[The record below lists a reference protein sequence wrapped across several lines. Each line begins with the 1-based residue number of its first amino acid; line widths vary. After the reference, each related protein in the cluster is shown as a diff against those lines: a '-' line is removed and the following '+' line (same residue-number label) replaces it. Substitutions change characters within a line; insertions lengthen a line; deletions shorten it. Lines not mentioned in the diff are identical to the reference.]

1 MKPKNIYRTVIILLL
16 SLSAGSIFF
25 AQNING
31 KLGTGGQFIIRDTA
45 NTYLTL
51 SQSSGDLSLNRG
63 LVLFN
68 STQASQ
74 FGTIFK
80 GTSRFIHNF
89 FPTSSAGLNTFL
101 GINSGNFTMNG
112 TGSLSSNN
120 TGVGQNSLSGLTTG
134 YQNSA
139 FGVNSLTGTTTG
151 YRNSAFGYN
160 SMIINSTGSNNSAY
174 GYLTLNAN
182 TTGNYNSAFGLQSL
196 MLNTEGNWNSAFG
209 GFSLNSNIT
218 GIRNSAFGF
227 ETLLSNSTG
236 SWNSAFGLQ
245 SLQFNTT
252 GNQNSAF
259 GYFSG
264 NGITTGSNNTTLGFN
279 AQVPSPTSDNQV
291 RIGNS
296 NVTYAGIQV
305 PWTITSDRRW
315 KNNILLSNL
324 GLNFISKLN
333 PVSYTRMNDENQKT
347 EYGFIAQE
355 IEEVLKESGIEN
367 SGMLTITGDGMY
379 ELRYNDLI
387 APMVKAIQ
395 ELKSDNDKLSAGL
408 FAEKSRNE
416 NLEERLAKYE
426 QMQNMLLK
434 KLEELDVKNTDVKEV
449 KLGEN

>member
-1 MKPKNIYRTVIILLL
+1 MKTKLISGTILFLLL
-16 SLSAGSIFF
+16 SLSAGSIIF

-31 KLGTGGQFIIRDTA
+31 KLGTGGQFIIRDTT

-51 SQSSGDLSLNRG
+51 SQSNGDLSLNRG
-63 LVLFN
+63 LVLLA

-89 FPTSSAGLNTFL
+89 FPASSSGSNTFL

-120 TGVGQNSLSGLTTG
+120 TGVGHNSLTGLTTG

-151 YRNSAFGYN
+151 YRNSAFGFN
-160 SMIINSTGSNNSAY
+160 SMIINTTGSNNSAY
-174 GYLTLNAN
+174 GFLTLNAN

-209 GFSLNSNIT
+209 CYSLNSNIT

-227 ETLLSNSTG
+227 ETLFSNSTG

-245 SLQFNTT
+245 SPQFNTS

-279 AQVPSPTSDNQV
+279 AQVPSPASDNQV
-291 RIGNS
+291 RIGNT

-305 PWTITSDRRW
+305 PWTITSDKRW
-315 KNNILLSNL
+315 KNNILSSGL

-333 PVSYTRMNDENQKT
+333 PVSYYRTNDKTQRT

-355 IEEVLKESGIEN
+355 VEEILKESGVEN
-367 SGMLTITGDGMY
+367 SGMLTITNEGMY
-379 ELRYNDLI
+379 ELRYNDLL

-395 ELKSDNDKLSAGL
+395 ELKAENDELKNNNEILTAKVESLSL
-408 FAEKSRNE
+408 
-416 NLEERLAKYE
+416 LELKLAKLE
-426 QMQNMLLK
+426 QLVK
-434 KLEELDVKNTDVKEV
+434 ELSSVKNVTLSDSK
-449 KLGEN
+449 